1 MRVGFVGTGN
11 MGRPMAANILKA
23 GHQLTVWD
31 LRHEAT
37 RELENLGATRANDLP
52 ALSSA
57 VRVTLLSLPND
68 AIVEKVV
75 FGDGGPG
82 LMAGAHAGDVIFDLS
97 TVSPATT
104 RRLSERA
111 AAKGVRL
118 IDAPVSGS
126 VSGAQAG
133 TLAVMI
139 GASKDVI
146 APFEAVLRA
155 IGTNL
160 FCLGEVGR
168 GNVLKLLNN
177 LVALTNQ
184 AALCEAMAL
193 ARPARRPARDRR
205 RSGRQEL
212 GRELH
217 SRPQAGRPGRARLSG
232 RVLRGPG
239 PEGSRS
245 GPRSGGVGGRANRA
259 RPRGV
264 EALRRGERRR
274 VRDARQLRV
283 AQSTGAHP
291 RPAVA
296 GRLATA
302 SLCPLGSLQ
311 ALDPLRPLDPFG
323 TFHALDSLDPFRSLH
338 PLDSF
343 RPFDALHSL
352 DAFEA
357 LRLLEPFRMAGAL
370 ETVTRFDLSR
380 LAKDGRNRSDHG
392 EGERKGDG
400 CVWEFHEK
408 HRDASLLPRRVRPIV
423 RGVRS
428 SVAQRRLEVQSF
440 PTVFPVD
447 SRLVLAQRPQREA
460 LAFDRFCAEIC
471 APPGGRVLRVSGPR
485 KHLVSDEDQAPQHD
499 GQRDDVRSS
508 EPSFP
513 GKHGGPQARRE
524 ESDDCREIEEES
536 RATGAPV
543 WPLHERYPEAHAE
556 YRSRPDAGR
565 AR

>member
-126 VSGAQAG
+126 VGGAQAG
-133 TLAVMI
+133 TLGGGS
-139 GASKDVI
+139 GARKDRV
-146 APFEAVLRA
+146 AP
-155 IGTNL
+155 
-160 FCLGEVGR
+160 
-168 GNVLKLLNN
+168 
-177 LVALTNQ
+177 VA
-184 AALCEAMAL
+184 A
-193 ARPARRPARDRR
+193 
-205 RSGRQEL
+205 
-212 GRELH
+212 
-217 SRPQAGRPGRARLSG
+217 
-232 RVLRGPG
+232 
-239 PEGSRS
+239 
-245 GPRSGGVGGRANRA
+245 GGRANRA

-323 TFHALDSLDPFRSLH
+323 TFHALDPLDPFRSLH

-380 LAKDGRNRSDHG
+380 LAKDGRNRSEHG
-392 EGERKGDG
+392 EGGRKGG
-400 CVWEFHEK
+400 GAVREFHEK

-428 SVAQRRLEVQSF
+428 SVAQRRLEVHGF